1 MRKPDS
7 TLTPQELAL
16 MKILWRRG
24 RATVRDVYEEL
35 RQTRQVAY
43 TTVMTMLNV
52 LEKKGHLAKRAE
64 GRSYVYAPVR
74 TKQRVLG
81 AMVREFVERV
91 FDGSAEP
98 LLVHLLEERQLS
110 ERDLD
115 QLAKRI
121 RTRK

>member
-1 MRKPDS
+1 MRAQS
-7 TLTPQELAL
+7 ATLTPQELEL
-16 MKILWRRG
+16 MKVVWQRG
-24 RATVRDVYEEL
+24 SATVRDVYEALLE
-35 RQTRQVAY
+35 RRRIAY

-110 ERDLD
+110 EKDID

>member
-1 MRKPDS
+1 MRAQS
-7 TLTPQELAL
+7 ATLTPQELEL
-16 MKILWRRG
+16 MKVVWQRG
-24 RATVRDVYEEL
+24 SATVRDVYEALLE
-35 RQTRQVAY
+35 RRRIAY

-110 ERDLD
+110 EKDLD

>member
-1 MRKPDS
+1 
-7 TLTPQELAL
+7 
-16 MKILWRRG
+16 MKVVWGRG
-24 RATVRDVYEEL
+24 SATVRDVYEALLE
-35 RQTRQVAY
+35 RRRIAY

-110 ERDLD
+110 EKDLD

>member
-1 MRKPDS
+1 MRTQS
-7 TLTPQELAL
+7 ATLTPQELEL
-16 MKILWRRG
+16 MKVVWQRG
-24 RATVRDVYEEL
+24 SATVRDVYEALLE
-35 RQTRQVAY
+35 RRRIAY

-74 TKQRVLG
+74 TKQRVLA

-110 ERDLD
+110 EKDID

>member
-1 MRKPDS
+1 MREKSP
-7 TLTPQELAL
+7 TLTPQELEL
-16 MKILWRRG
+16 MKVVWRRG
-24 RATVRDVYEEL
+24 TATVRDVYEALLER
-35 RQTRQVAY
+35 RQIAY

>member
-1 MRKPDS
+1 MRAQSP
-7 TLTPQELAL
+7 TLTPQELEL
-16 MKILWRRG
+16 MKVVWQRG
-24 RATVRDVYEEL
+24 TATVRDVYEALLE
-35 RQTRQVAY
+35 RRRIAY

-74 TKQRVLG
+74 PKQRVLG
-81 AMVREFVERV
+81 AMVRDFVERV

-110 ERDLD
+110 EKDLE
-115 QLAKRI
+115 LLTKRV
-121 RTRK
+121 RSRR

>member
-1 MRKPDS
+1 MREKSP
-7 TLTPQELAL
+7 TLTPQELEL
-16 MKILWRRG
+16 MKVVWRRG
-24 RATVRDVYEEL
+24 TATVRDVYEALLER
-35 RQTRQVAY
+35 RQIAY

-110 ERDLD
+110 EKDLD

>member
-1 MRKPDS
+1 MRAQS
-7 TLTPQELAL
+7 ATLTPQELEL
-16 MKILWRRG
+16 MKVVWQRG
-24 RATVRDVYEEL
+24 SATVRDVYEALLE
-35 RQTRQVAY
+35 RRRIAY

-74 TKQRVLG
+74 TKQRVLA

-110 ERDLD
+110 EKDLD

>member
-1 MRKPDS
+1 MRAQSP
-7 TLTPQELAL
+7 TLTPQELEL
-16 MKILWRRG
+16 MKVVWQRG
-24 RATVRDVYEEL
+24 QATVRDVYEALLE
-35 RQTRQVAY
+35 RRRIAY

-81 AMVREFVERV
+81 AMVRDFVERV

-110 ERDLD
+110 EKDLE
-115 QLAKRI
+115 QLAKRV
-121 RTRK
+121 RSRR